1 MLKINSPLE
10 FPLLFFLDPP
20 PVLCVSFFLW
30 QPFFLFVGHTLKKI
44 CVATSRVLTI
54 KILGSFRP
62 TLTFFLRTNHV
73 CFLIRYD
80 ILVLMYSKEAFFP
93 PGNYSDSVFSS
104 FLPRFSSFYKME
116 IVTFRTSHKLFTI
129 YSDFFHFFLNLSTL
143 KLSNSSASDRI
154 LLPLPRAFLQFDYFC
169 LN

>member
-1 MLKINSPLE
+1 VYSFLLTMLKINSPLE
-10 FPLLFFLDPP
+10 FPLLYFFDSPS
-20 PVLCVSFFLW
+20 VLCVSFSLW

-44 CVATSRVLTI
+44 CVATPQVLTI
-54 KILGSFRP
+54 KILGNFWP

-80 ILVLMYSKEAFFP
+80 TLVLMFLCTILKRQL
-93 PGNYSDSVFSS
+93 FSS

-116 IVTFRTSHKLFTI
+116 IVTFRTSHKLFAI
-129 YSDFFHFFLNLSTL
+129 YSDFFLKLSTL
-143 KLSNSSASDRI
+143 KLSNSSASNGI
-154 LLPLPRAFLQFDYFC
+154 LLPLSRACLQFHYFC